1 MHMESFQ
8 PNSVVRFGTFEVSL
22 QSGEVRKAG
31 LRIRVQQQPMKLLEI
46 LLERP
51 GEVVTR
57 EELRSRVWPS
67 ESFGDFDQALN
78 IAIGKLRTALGD
90 SAENPRFIETLPKRG
105 YRFIADVSVVD
116 ADARPKRQE
125 LVARDLPAAG
135 PGHKIQGAGLAVVP
149 KRQLWPTRWIIGA
162 LALVII
168 ISLSILSVWRFRSRA
183 PASTGIR
190 SIAVLPLD
198 NLSGDASQN
207 YFADG
212 MTDELITDLAQ
223 ISALRVI
230 SRTSVMVYK
239 GARKPLPQIA
249 RELNVDA
256 VVEGT
261 VLRSGD
267 RVRITAQLIEAST
280 DKHLWSQSYEG
291 DLRDTLTLQKKVASA
306 IADQIRINLTPREQ
320 AALKNVKVVNPES
333 YESYLKGRYFW
344 NKRTADGLK
353 VALAY
358 FKEAIEE
365 DPKYAQAYSGLADT
379 YALLG
384 DWQYAV
390 MTPKEAFPQA
400 KAAAIKALE
409 LDSTLG
415 EAHNSLAFVLDGFDW
430 DFDSAGKEFQRAIEL
445 NPGYATAHHWYAWHL
460 SLLGR
465 YDEAIAEMR
474 KAENLDP
481 LSLIINADLAEL
493 LVLAHSDDES
503 IRQSR
508 KTIEMDPNFAL
519 AHNQLAQAYL
529 QEHMYDEAVA
539 ELKTAVQL
547 SGGSPAFI
555 ANLARAYVAS
565 GKRSEAVNLLG
576 DLKKRSNPGYSN
588 ASEIAMIYTSLGDTD
603 QAMNWLEKGY
613 EERFNPG
620 VLLRPGFDPLRSDS
634 RFQNLVHRIGLPRQP
649 RNSENNPRGNR
660 DEKEEAHQRSVG
672 ASKPGDAV
680 CSGLYFD
687 RICVDQMTYLRVAG
701 DVARQALLHLAVRLG
716 LPFVLSQMLRPRIH
730 EEYLQIA
737 VRDFSI
743 TVDTPPISPIATPD
757 AGVLMDCLHELRFA
771 FSNDSV
777 FDRH

>member
-1 MHMESFQ
+1 MEPLQ
-8 PNSVVRFGTFEVSL
+8 PNSVVRFGTYEVSL

-31 LRIRVQQQPMKLLEI
+31 LRIRVQQQPMKLLEV
-46 LLERP
+46 LLERR

-57 EELRSRVWPS
+57 EQLRNRVWPD
-67 ESFGDFDQALN
+67 ENFGDFDQALN
-78 IAIGKLRTALGD
+78 IAIAKLRNALGD

-116 ADARPKRQE
+116 ADTRPKIPGTADE
-125 LVARDLPAAG
+125 DLSG
-135 PGHKIQGAGLAVVP
+135 PKIESGHRVEDAGLTPAPVAP
-149 KRQLWPTRWIIGA
+149 KPRLSPTRRVIVA
-162 LALVII
+162 LALV
-168 ISLSILSVWRFRSRA
+168 LGLPLLAVWLFRSPGRA
-183 PASTGIR
+183 PAGIR
-190 SIAVLPLD
+190 SLAVLPLD

-256 VVEGT
+256 MVEGT
-261 VLRSGD
+261 VLRSGNQ
-267 RVRITAQLIEAST
+267 VRITAQLIEAST

-291 DLRDTLTLQKKVASA
+291 ELRDTLALQKRVARA

-320 AALKNVKVVNPES
+320 AGLKTVKVVNPEA

-344 NKRTADGLK
+344 NKRTADGLR

-358 FKEAIEE
+358 FNEAIEE
-365 DPKYAQAYSGLADT
+365 DPTYAQAYSGLADT

-390 MTPKEAFPQA
+390 MSPKEAFPKA

-409 LDSTLG
+409 MDGALG

-430 DFDSAGKEFQRAIEL
+430 DLDSGGKEFRRAIEL

-493 LVLAHSDDES
+493 LVLAHSYDES

-529 QEHMYDEAVA
+529 QKHMYDEAVA
-539 ELKTAVQL
+539 ELQKAVQL
-547 SGGSPAFI
+547 SAGSPICI
-555 ANLARAYVAS
+555 ANLARAYVVS
-565 GKRSEAVNLLG
+565 GKRSEAVKLLS
-576 DLKKRSNPGYSN
+576 DLKKRSSPGYSN

-603 QAMNWLEKGY
+603 QAMNWLDKGY

-620 VLLRPGFDPLRSDS
+620 VLLRPGFDPLRSEL
-634 RFQNLVHRIGLPRQP
+634 RFQNLARRVGLP
-649 RNSENNPRGNR
+649 G
-660 DEKEEAHQRSVG
+660 
-672 ASKPGDAV
+672 
-680 CSGLYFD
+680 
-687 RICVDQMTYLRVAG
+687 
-701 DVARQALLHLAVRLG
+701 
-716 LPFVLSQMLRPRIH
+716 
-730 EEYLQIA
+730 
-737 VRDFSI
+737 
-743 TVDTPPISPIATPD
+743 
-757 AGVLMDCLHELRFA
+757 
-771 FSNDSV
+771 
-777 FDRH
+777 

>member
-1 MHMESFQ
+1 MESLP
-8 PNSVVRFGTFEVSL
+8 PNSVVRFGTYEVSL

-46 LLERP
+46 LLEHP

-57 EELRSRVWPS
+57 EELRSRVWPN

-78 IAIGKLRTALGD
+78 IAIGKLRSALGD
-90 SAENPRFIETLPKRG
+90 SAENPLFIETLPKRG
-105 YRFIADVSVVD
+105 YRFIADVSILD
-116 ADARPKRQE
+116 TDARLRRPE
-125 LVARDLPAAG
+125 PVAAG
-135 PGHKIQGAGLAVVP
+135 PPAREPGLMPQGSAAVAP
-149 KRQLWPTRWIIGA
+149 RRRLWPTSVIVA
-162 LALVII
+162 LALVL
-168 ISLSILSVWRFRSRA
+168 SLSILSVWLFRSRGPA
-183 PASTGIR
+183 PAGIR
-190 SIAVLPLD
+190 SLAVLPLE

-230 SRTSVMVYK
+230 SRTSVMAYK

-267 RVRITAQLIEAST
+267 QVRITAQLIEAST

-291 DLRDTLTLQKKVASA
+291 ELRDTLALQSRVASA
-306 IADQIRINLTPREQ
+306 IADKIRINLTPREQ
-320 AALKNVKVVNPES
+320 AALKNVEVVNPEA

-358 FKEAIEE
+358 FKQATEE
-365 DPKYAQAYSGLADT
+365 DPKYAKAYSGLADT

-390 MTPKEAFPQA
+390 MTPKEAFPKA
-400 KAAAIKALE
+400 KAAAIHALE
-409 LDSTLG
+409 LDDTLG

-430 DFDSAGKEFQRAIEL
+430 DLDAGGKEFQRAIEL

-465 YDEAIAEMR
+465 FDEAITEMK

-493 LVLAHSDDES
+493 LGLAHYYDDS
-503 IRQSR
+503 IRQSL

-529 QEHMYDEAVA
+529 QKHMYAEAVA
-539 ELKTAVQL
+539 ELQKAVGL
-547 SGGSPAFI
+547 SKDSPTCI

-565 GKRSEAVNLLG
+565 GKRGEAVKLLD
-576 DLKKRSNPGYSN
+576 DLKRRSSTGYSN
-588 ASEIAMIYTSLGDTD
+588 ASEIAMIYASLGDPD
-603 QAMNWLEKGY
+603 QAMHWLEKGF

-620 VLLRPGFDPLRSDS
+620 VLLRPGFDPLRSDP
-634 RFQNLVHRIGLPRQP
+634 RFEDLRRRIGLP
-649 RNSENNPRGNR
+649 
-660 DEKEEAHQRSVG
+660 K
-672 ASKPGDAV
+672 
-680 CSGLYFD
+680 
-687 RICVDQMTYLRVAG
+687 
-701 DVARQALLHLAVRLG
+701 
-716 LPFVLSQMLRPRIH
+716 
-730 EEYLQIA
+730 
-737 VRDFSI
+737 
-743 TVDTPPISPIATPD
+743 
-757 AGVLMDCLHELRFA
+757 
-771 FSNDSV
+771 
-777 FDRH
+777 